1 MCEMMGTDPIEEEI
15 PVEYDDFPIQ
25 LQQAFTVYKM
35 LQDQWDSMA
44 GLYLGKSLIG
54 IKDLFEACE
63 IDQEDHKITILL
75 IKMID
80 IVRSKEISKKQE
92 KAR

>member
-1 MCEMMGTDPIEEEI
+1 MMGSEPVEEEI
-15 PVEYDDFPIQ
+15 PVEYDDFPIEV
-25 LQQAFTVYKM
+25 QQAFTVYRM

-63 IDQEDHKITILL
+63 VDPVDHRFTISL

-80 IVRSKEISKKQE
+80 IVRSEEISKKQE
-92 KAR
+92 KPVR